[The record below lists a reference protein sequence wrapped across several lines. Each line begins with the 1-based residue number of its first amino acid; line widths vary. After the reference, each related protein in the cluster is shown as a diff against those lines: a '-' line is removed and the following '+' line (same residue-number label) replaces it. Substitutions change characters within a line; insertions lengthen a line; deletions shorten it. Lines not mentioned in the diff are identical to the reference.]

1 MGACGVGVYVKVYDG
16 GMVGRIQLTSVA
28 LVVCVHD
35 RGAPVHTATV
45 ARALAAACE
54 QGRTGAREGA
64 FLTHTICTR
73 LQRYTYLPRRVT
85 VPSRAP
91 IFQYSTGK

>member
-1 MGACGVGVYVKVYDG
+1 
-16 GMVGRIQLTSVA
+16 MVGRIQLTSVA

-35 RGAPVHTATV
+35 RGAPV
-45 ARALAAACE
+45 LAAACE

-64 FLTHTICTR
+64 FLTYTICTR